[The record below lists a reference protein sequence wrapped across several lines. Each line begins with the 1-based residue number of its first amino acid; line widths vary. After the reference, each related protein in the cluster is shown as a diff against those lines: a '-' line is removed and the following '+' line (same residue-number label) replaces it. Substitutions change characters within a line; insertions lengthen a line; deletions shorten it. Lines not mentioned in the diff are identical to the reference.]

1 MYLVVGLGNYPK
13 EYDLTRHNIGF
24 MCLDNFANKHSADF
38 KVENKFKA
46 EVATCNFGGEKII
59 LIKPLTFMNLSGEA
73 VQKVNAFYKI
83 PPENILVVYDDISID
98 LGKFRFRANGSD
110 GGHNGIKSII
120 NMLSTNKFPRLKVG
134 IGPQPQF
141 MKSEAF
147 VLQKFSNE
155 QMDLLNKVVLKS
167 VDAIED
173 YLNVGIAAAQNK
185 YNGLDLNSL

>member
-24 MCLDNFANKHSADF
+24 MCLDNFAHKYGVDF

-46 EVATCNFGGEKII
+46 EVATCNFNGEKVI

-83 PPENILVVYDDISID
+83 PTENILVVYDDLSID
-98 LGKFRFRANGSD
+98 LGKYRFRANGSD
-110 GGHNGIKSII
+110 GGHNGVKSII

-141 MKSEAF
+141 MKSEVF

-155 QMDLLNKVVLKS
+155 QIDLLNKVVIKS

-173 YLNVGIAAAQNK
+173 YLSLGIVASQNK